1 MSVITQADLDA
12 LDRMIASGIT
22 SMSYD
27 GKRLEY
33 RSLAELRQARA
44 TLAAQIA
51 ATSDVGRTAFI
62 NPTFD
67 RGL

>member
-1 MSVITQADLDA
+1 MSVAQADLDA
-12 LDRMIASGIT
+12 LDRMIASGVT

-44 TLAAQIA
+44 TLAQQLAAQSG
-51 ATSDVGRTAFI
+51 TTRDRYV
-62 NPTFD
+62 NPAFD
-67 RGL
+67 RGI

>member
-12 LDRMIASGIT
+12 LDRMIASGVT

-33 RSLAELRQARA
+33 RSLSELRQARA
-44 TLAAQIA
+44 TLATQLA
-51 ATSDVGRTAFI
+51 AASGAERTAFV
-62 NPTFD
+62 NPAFD